1 MDRIESFLKQT
12 SHSDILQKTFQGHLS
27 NQLNCEGCPHRSD
40 KIEPFT
46 SIGVNLKNKK
56 TL

>member
-1 MDRIESFLKQT
+1 MKNVGK
-12 SHSDILQKTFQGHLS
+12 HDILEKTFEGKLS
-27 NQLNCEGCPHRSD
+27 NQLICEGCPHKSE
-40 KIEPFT
+40 KIESFM